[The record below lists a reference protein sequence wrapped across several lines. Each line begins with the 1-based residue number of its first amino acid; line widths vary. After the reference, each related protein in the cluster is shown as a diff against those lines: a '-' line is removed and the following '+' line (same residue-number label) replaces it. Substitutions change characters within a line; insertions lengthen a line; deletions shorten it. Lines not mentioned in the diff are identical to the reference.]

1 MVVASTIGWMLNM
14 FFEIVVLK
22 MLSVYFTFYSRSIEQ
37 NIKIQT
43 RINSFI
49 FWYILIYFT
58 LGLALNI
65 LSFIYLK
72 NFIEVRA
79 NKDHQTVLRWFVTVI
94 GIALFMWDMMI
105 LVLFNVTINLM
116 IKHFSKQYIVNR
128 FGIWIM
134 VIIFS
139 VLFII
144 NNIW

>member
-1 MVVASTIGWMLNM
+1 MVFASTIAWMLNM

-58 LGLALNI
+58 LGLTLNI

-72 NFIEVRA
+72 NFLEVRYQ
-79 NKDHQTVLRWFVTVI
+79 KDNQKVLRWFVTVI
-94 GIALFMWDMMI
+94 GIALFVWDMMI
-105 LVLFNVTINLM
+105 LVLFNLTINLM

>member
-1 MVVASTIGWMLNM
+1 MVFASSIAWMLNM

-58 LGLALNI
+58 LGLTLNI

-72 NFIEVRA
+72 NFLEVRYQ
-79 NKDHQTVLRWFVTVI
+79 KDNQKVLRWFVTVI
-94 GIALFMWDMMI
+94 GIALFVWDMMI
-105 LVLFNVTINLM
+105 LVLFNLTINLM

>member
-1 MVVASTIGWMLNM
+1 MVFASTIGWMLNM

-94 GIALFMWDMMI
+94 GIALFVWDMMI

>member
-58 LGLALNI
+58 LGLTLNI

-105 LVLFNVTINLM
+105 LVLFNVTINLI

>member
-79 NKDHQTVLRWFVTVI
+79 NNSH
-94 GIALFMWDMMI
+94 
-105 LVLFNVTINLM
+105 
-116 IKHFSKQYIVNR
+116 
-128 FGIWIM
+128 
-134 VIIFS
+134 
-139 VLFII
+139 
-144 NNIW
+144 

>member
-58 LGLALNI
+58 LGLTLNI

-79 NKDHQTVLRWFVTVI
+79 NKDNQTVLRLFVTVI
-94 GIALFMWDMMI
+94 GIALFVWDMII
-105 LVLFNVTINLM
+105 LVLFNVTINLI

>member
-58 LGLALNI
+58 LGLTLNI

>member
-1 MVVASTIGWMLNM
+1 MVFASTIGWMLNM

-58 LGLALNI
+58 LGLTLNI

-94 GIALFMWDMMI
+94 GIALFVWDMII
-105 LVLFNVTINLM
+105 LVLFNVTINLI

>member
-94 GIALFMWDMMI
+94 GIALFVWDMII

>member
-58 LGLALNI
+58 LGLTLNI

-79 NKDHQTVLRWFVTVI
+79 NHS
-94 GIALFMWDMMI
+94 
-105 LVLFNVTINLM
+105 N
-116 IKHFSKQYIVNR
+116 
-128 FGIWIM
+128 
-134 VIIFS
+134 
-139 VLFII
+139 
-144 NNIW
+144 

>member
-1 MVVASTIGWMLNM
+1 MVFASTIGWMLNM

-58 LGLALNI
+58 LGLTLNI

-79 NKDHQTVLRWFVTVI
+79 N
-94 GIALFMWDMMI
+94 
-105 LVLFNVTINLM
+105 NSN
-116 IKHFSKQYIVNR
+116 
-128 FGIWIM
+128 
-134 VIIFS
+134 
-139 VLFII
+139 
-144 NNIW
+144 

>member
-58 LGLALNI
+58 LGLTLNI

-94 GIALFMWDMMI
+94 GIALFVWDMII
-105 LVLFNVTINLM
+105 LVLFNVTINLI

>member
-94 GIALFMWDMMI
+94 GIALFVWDMMI
-105 LVLFNVTINLM
+105 LVLFNLTINLM